1 MVFWLNETNQMNQI
15 NQINKT
21 NETNERNQTN
31 QINKM
36 DQTDQITVRSLM
48 IGPRDDPTR
57 RKEKRE
63 QRLVELS
70 DGFVRERH
78 GERQQVSP
86 LDLQDSC

>member
-1 MVFWLNETNQMNQI
+1 MVCLVFWLNETNQMNQI

-21 NETNERNQTN
+21 NERNQTN
-31 QINKM
+31 QI
-36 DQTDQITVRSLM
+36 TVRSLV
-48 IGPRDDPTR
+48 IGPRYDPAR

-78 GERQQVSP
+78 GGRQQVSP
-86 LDLQDSC
+86 T